1 MPKQR
6 PEAATSNPEVAQEDD
21 LPAVREVM
29 GVDGSKKITGWPYL
43 HRLERKDRSQNEHGV
58 CYPGWFK
65 TKNGNIREDY

>member
-1 MPKQR
+1 
-6 PEAATSNPEVAQEDD
+6 
-21 LPAVREVM
+21 VREVM
-29 GVDGSKKITGWPYL
+29 GVDGSKKITGWPHL